1 MKMNNWSRYIGWLL
15 GSMMVLLIQACQN
28 NDQELQKE
36 APTLQIHV
44 FTPEHPIVT
53 RNDNGPVAADNQ
65 EKKLTDL
72 RIWVFEHGNGA
83 LVGYLHPD
91 VAVNSGNGGTFLM
104 AVSDDF
110 AARRP
115 NVDVYVM
122 ANVMADNSNIT
133 SVPDGSATREQLDA
147 IMIGH
152 IDGKDPF
159 GLTAPKTSLGDGDYL
174 PMSGVLKNQPVT
186 YNAPVLSI
194 NNVQVV
200 RAVSKVR
207 FVFSRSASVNQEVRI
222 KKITFNGGVIPKA
235 EYLFLNEAYTPRSYH
250 IDTSQGYEGTTSEE
264 NVLLDKTG
272 TTDIPITAP
281 SSLDPAKFAWNGA
294 SSGQEY
300 EKLINEELEKTE
312 TEDVKREIVEGCR
325 AYLRESDK
333 VITGKIY
340 YTLGESDE
348 VRNEAFSLWEAGDF
362 SRNHTWVVYGYFAG
376 GNHLRI
382 FTVSF
387 TEWDTLP
394 ISNHEVYN
402 W

>member
-1 MKMNNWSRYIGWLL
+1 MNKWSRHIGWLL
-15 GSMMVLLIQACQN
+15 GSMMMLLILACHN
-28 NDQELQKE
+28 YDQELPKD

-44 FTPEHPIVT
+44 STPEHPVVT
-53 RNDNGPVAADNQ
+53 RTDNGLVAADNQ
-65 EKKLTDL
+65 EKKVTDL
-72 RIWVFEHGNGA
+72 HIWVFEHDNGA
-83 LVGYLHPD
+83 PVGYLHPD
-91 VAVNSGNGGTFLM
+91 FTINGGTFLM

-110 AARRP
+110 ADRKP

-122 ANVMADNSNIT
+122 TNVMVDNSNIT

-147 IMIGH
+147 IMIEH
-152 IDGKDPF
+152 AADKDPF
-159 GLTAPKTSLGDGDYL
+159 GLTTPKTSLGDGDYL

-194 NNVQVV
+194 DNVQVV

-207 FVFSRSASVNQEVRI
+207 FIFSRSASINQEVKI
-222 KKITFNGGVIPKA
+222 KKITFNGAVIPKA
-235 EYLFLNEAYTPRSYH
+235 EYLFLNEAYTFRSFH
-250 IDTSQGYEGTTSEE
+250 IDSNNGYEGTPDVE

-272 TTDIPITAP
+272 STDIPITAP

-300 EKLINEELEKTE
+300 ENLINEELEKTE

-325 AYLRESDK
+325 VYLRESDK

-340 YTLGESDE
+340 YTVGDSDE
-348 VRNEAFSLWEAGDF
+348 LRNEAFSLSEAGDF
-362 SRNHTWVVYGYFAG
+362 SRNHTWIVYGYFAG
-376 GNHLRI
+376 GNNLRI
-382 FTVSF
+382 LTVSF

-394 ISNHEVYN
+394 TSNHNVYN

>member
-1 MKMNNWSRYIGWLL
+1 
-15 GSMMVLLIQACQN
+15 MMVLLIQACQN

-53 RNDNGPVAADNQ
+53 RNDNGPVAADKQ

-91 VAVNSGNGGTFLM
+91 FTINGGTFLM

-110 AARRP
+110 ADRKP

-122 ANVMADNSNIT
+122 ANVMVDNSNIT

-147 IMIGH
+147 IMIEH
-152 IDGKDPF
+152 AADKDPF
-159 GLTAPKTSLGDGDYL
+159 GLTTPKTSLGDGDYL

-194 NNVQVV
+194 DNVQVV

-207 FVFSRSASVNQEVRI
+207 FIFSRSASVNQEVKI
-222 KKITFNGGVIPKA
+222 KKITFNGAVIPKA

-250 IDTSQGYEGTTSEE
+250 IATSQGYEGTTSEE

-300 EKLINEELEKTE
+300 ENLINKELEKTE

-325 AYLRESDK
+325 VYLRESDK

-348 VRNEAFSLWEAGDF
+348 VRNEAFSLWEVGDF

>member
-1 MKMNNWSRYIGWLL
+1 MNNWSRYIGWLL
-15 GSMMVLLIQACQN
+15 GSMMMLLIQACRS

-72 RIWVFEHGNGA
+72 RIWVFEHENGA
-83 LVGYLHPD
+83 PVGYLHPD
-91 VAVNSGNGGTFLM
+91 YTINSNGGTFLM

-207 FVFSRSASVNQEVRI
+207 FIFSRSASVNQEVKI
-222 KKITFNGGVIPKA
+222 KKITFNGAVIPKA

-250 IDTSQGYEGTTSEE
+250 IDSNNGYEGTPDVE

-300 EKLINEELEKTE
+300 ENLINKELEKTE

-340 YTLGESDE
+340 YTVGDSDDDDLRSE
-348 VRNEAFSLWEAGDF
+348 TFSLWEAGDF